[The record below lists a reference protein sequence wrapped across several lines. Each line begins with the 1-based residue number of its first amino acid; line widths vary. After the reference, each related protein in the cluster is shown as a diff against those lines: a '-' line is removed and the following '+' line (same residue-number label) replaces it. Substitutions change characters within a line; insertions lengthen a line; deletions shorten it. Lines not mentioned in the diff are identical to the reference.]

1 MKCKNDFALRF
12 NWTAL
17 KVKNFKRDSPFLFQ
31 FILCGYFDKKCGGE
45 IRPDFKM
52 LVQEK
57 INQSSPNLP

>member
-1 MKCKNDFALRF
+1 MKCKNDFHFVLTGLSC
-12 NWTAL
+12 NQNL
-17 KVKNFKRDSPFLFQ
+17 KTDSPFLFQ

-52 LVQEK
+52 LVREK